1 MSDLREDEGSGVVD
15 PKSDPQYIQFKC
27 LPPGGALNRWS
38 HMITREHDFPGAQV
52 CYLLEPPSSRP
63 SKSRVVA
70 NPVLISSS
78 SLRPCYMVQAYPI
91 RR

>member
-1 MSDLREDEGSGVVD
+1 MSDIREDEGFGSVD

-52 CYLLEPPSSRP
+52 SYFYQTITMEFNMALRVSRIYRL
-63 SKSRVVA
+63 RVV
-70 NPVLISSS
+70 
-78 SLRPCYMVQAYPI
+78 
-91 RR
+91 